1 METLK
6 WDLTYFFEN
15 TRSFYEEMEK
25 VNSKVSEIEKY
36 KGEKLTSKSLLD
48 LLNKKWEI
56 KELTNNILIYGSLKY
71 YQNIKSDE
79 CIKMKNDA
87 EVFNNEMNTKLKFVD
102 NKILELG
109 KDIILRFIE
118 ENPALKIYELSID
131 NLFRMQEHIQDEKTN
146 NQIKENIDAIN
157 EQLNVYNKL
166 LKDIKYEKIIIDDE
180 EVEITNSNIAKYLS
194 SRDRD
199 TRKQAYFSVNGSY
212 MDQKNEF
219 ATILDSI
226 YCLRIKNA
234 NLQKY
239 NSVLENVLHQENIDS
254 KIISSLINAVN
265 NNLDLI
271 QKYFEIK
278 ADILEIENP
287 HLYDLGISLD
297 NDLSIKFTLEEAIEI
312 IKTALKPLGKEY
324 LEVVNKLL
332 DGHIDAE
339 LDENKHQSI
348 IFSWHTYSF
357 MNFKGSYNDL
367 KNLIHEIG
375 HIVNYYLSKNK
386 QPFIYED
393 STIFVGETA
402 SLINEILL
410 LNYLYNNANSKEEK
424 IFYLSKQIE
433 NYFTTIYKQT
443 MYTEFENELYSL
455 KLEQELTVELLC
467 EKYEKVIKKYYGN
480 NICYDDI
487 SFVEWARLGHLYR
500 WSYYPYKYATGLL
513 IASVVVNSLVNEKTL
528 TKEQYL
534 EFLSSGSSLYSLE
547 LLKMLNIDMTN
558 SAIIDNGFKVLENDI
573 KELQKILIKK

>member
-1 METLK
+1 
-6 WDLTYFFEN
+6 
-15 TRSFYEEMEK
+15 
-25 VNSKVSEIEKY
+25 
-36 KGEKLTSKSLLD
+36 
-48 LLNKKWEI
+48 
-56 KELTNNILIYGSLKY
+56 
-71 YQNIKSDE
+71 
-79 CIKMKNDA
+79 MKNDA
-87 EVFNNEMNTKLKFVD
+87 EVFNNEINTKLKFVD

>member
-25 VNSKVSEIEKY
+25 VNSKVSEIEQFKN
-36 KGEKLTSKSLLD
+36 EELTSQVLLE

-87 EVFNNEMNTKLKFVD
+87 EVFNNEINTKLKFVD

-109 KDIILRFIE
+109 KDIIFRFIE
-118 ENPALKIYELSID
+118 ENPNLKIYELSID

-234 NLQKY
+234 SLQKY

-287 HLYDLGISLD
+287 HLYDLGIPLD

-324 LEVVNKLL
+324 LEVVDKLL

-455 KLEQELTVELLC
+455 KLEQELTAELLC
-467 EKYEKVIKKYYGN
+467 KKYEKVIKKYYGN

-487 SFVEWARLGHLYR
+487 SYVEWTRLGHLYR

-528 TKEQYL
+528 SKEQYL

-558 SAIIDNGFKVLENDI
+558 STIIDNGFKVLENDI

>member
-6 WDLTYFFEN
+6 WDLTYFFED
-15 TRSFYEEMEK
+15 TMSFYEEMEK
-25 VNSKVSEIEKY
+25 VNSQVIEIEQFKN
-36 KGEKLTSKSLLD
+36 EELTSQVLLE

-87 EVFNNEMNTKLKFVD
+87 EVFNNEINTKLKFVD

-287 HLYDLGISLD
+287 HLYDLGIPLD

-324 LEVVNKLL
+324 LEVVDKLL

>member
-6 WDLTYFFEN
+6 WDLTYFFED
-15 TRSFYEEMEK
+15 TMSFYEEMEK
-25 VNSKVSEIEKY
+25 VNSQVIEIEQFKN
-36 KGEKLTSKSLLD
+36 EELTSQVLLE

-87 EVFNNEMNTKLKFVD
+87 EVFNNEINTKLKFVD

>member
-25 VNSKVSEIEKY
+25 VNSKVSEIEQFKN
-36 KGEKLTSKSLLD
+36 EELTSQVLLE

-87 EVFNNEMNTKLKFVD
+87 EVFNNEINTKLKFVD

-109 KDIILRFIE
+109 KDIIFRFIE
-118 ENPALKIYELSID
+118 ENPNLKIYELSID

-234 NLQKY
+234 SLQKY

-287 HLYDLGISLD
+287 HLYDLGIPLD

-324 LEVVNKLL
+324 LEVVDKLL

-455 KLEQELTVELLC
+455 KLEQELTAELLC

-487 SFVEWARLGHLYR
+487 SYVEWTRLGHLYR

-528 TKEQYL
+528 SKEQYL

-558 SAIIDNGFKVLENDI
+558 STIIDNGFKVLENDI